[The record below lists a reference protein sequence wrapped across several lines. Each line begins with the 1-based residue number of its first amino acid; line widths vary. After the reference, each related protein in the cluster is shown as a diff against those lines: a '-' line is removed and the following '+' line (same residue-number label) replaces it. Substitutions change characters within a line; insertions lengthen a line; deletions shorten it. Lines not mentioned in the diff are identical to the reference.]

1 MIIKRSGAA
10 LKALALVLS
19 AGVVG
24 ALALPAS
31 PAEAGK
37 KKVNVI
43 INVGGG
49 PYIGGYGYGYAGFG
63 GCWWLKKKALK
74 TGSPYWWN
82 QYYLCKLYN

>member
-10 LKALALVLS
+10 LKRMALVLG
-19 AGVVG
+19 AGVLAAG
-24 ALALPAS
+24 ALSAS

-37 KKVNVI
+37 KKVNVF

-49 PYIGGYGYGYAGFG
+49 PYIGGYGYGEFGG

-74 TGSPYWWN
+74 TGSAYWWN